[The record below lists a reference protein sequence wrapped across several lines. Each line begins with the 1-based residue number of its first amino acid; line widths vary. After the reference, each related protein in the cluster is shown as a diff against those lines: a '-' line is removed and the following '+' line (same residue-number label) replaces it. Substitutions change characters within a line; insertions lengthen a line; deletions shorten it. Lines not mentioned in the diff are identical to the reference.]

1 MKYVSF
7 LMGIVFVAVISF
19 NFGKNQNNH
28 NNKEEFSKANT
39 VFMTYFVSCI
49 HQLGDPELID
59 RPESN
64 PLALLYS
71 QECYQKAQAVGLT
84 LETLENSYPKM
95 NSIELLDK
103 ALSTVKPAKDETQEE
118 PAIEEVVTKE
128 ENWI

>member
-1 MKYVSF
+1 MKYFSF
-7 LMGIVFVAVISF
+7 LMGIIFVAIISF
-19 NFGKNQNNH
+19 NVGKNQKNQNN
-28 NNKEEFSKANT
+28 KEELTKANT
-39 VFMTYFVSCI
+39 VFMTYFISCI

-84 LETLENSYPKM
+84 LETLEHSYPKM
-95 NSIELLDK
+95 NSLELLDK
-103 ALSTVKPAKDETQEE
+103 ALSTVKPIKDETSEE
-118 PAIEEVVTKE
+118 PVIEEVIVKE